1 MATIKDVSQLANVSI
16 STVSRVINNTAQVA
30 PEKREAVLAAMK
42 ELSFR
47 PNSFAQALVS
57 KRSNCIGVLV
67 GDLCGGPFF
76 AQMMRGI
83 ESMVDKA
90 NKFTIV
96 VSGNHDATRERHAI
110 QALLQRQCDALILHS
125 KALPDEELSEL
136 ASGTTP
142 IVFINRQVPGCEDRC
157 VWLDN
162 QAGITTACQHLLD
175 AGHRK
180 IAFVTSD
187 DEEFVDGQQRMAGY
201 RFALQRA
208 GIELDPALIGRAY
221 ADEKG
226 GYVAM
231 SELLAR
237 GVEFSAVLGFNDAM
251 VAGAISCLLERGYKV
266 ITLSHLPGHSLDIS
280 GEYPNLYW
288 PFGQHILSGAKLIAN
303 HPNLYAVYL
312 TNPGCGPDTML
323 AHLFRQG
330 LVVSCRIREK
340 VERYMIERTAFA
352 TTQIVLAFRT
362 LADLYRC
369 FVVNHYDMNSI
380 FAKGAHFQLPT
391 KEKCQNL
398 TN

>member
-1 MATIKDVSQLANVSI
+1 
-16 STVSRVINNTAQVA
+16 
-30 PEKREAVLAAMK
+30 
-42 ELSFR
+42 
-47 PNSFAQALVS
+47 
-57 KRSNCIGVLV
+57 
-67 GDLCGGPFF
+67 
-76 AQMMRGI
+76 MRGI

-142 IVFINRQVPGCEDRC
+142 SSSSTVRC
-157 VWLDN
+157 
-162 QAGITTACQHLLD
+162 QAARIAASGWTTRPASPRLASICWTRD
-175 AGHRK
+175 
-180 IAFVTSD
+180 IARLPSSPPD

-251 VAGAISCLLERGYKV
+251 VAGPSPVCW
-266 ITLSHLPGHSLDIS
+266 S
-280 GEYPNLYW
+280 GVTRSPAGL
-288 PFGQHILSGAKLIAN
+288 
-303 HPNLYAVYL
+303 
-312 TNPGCGPDTML
+312 CGR
-323 AHLFRQG
+323 F
-330 LVVSCRIREK
+330 
-340 VERYMIERTAFA
+340 
-352 TTQIVLAFRT
+352 
-362 LADLYRC
+362 
-369 FVVNHYDMNSI
+369 
-380 FAKGAHFQLPT
+380 
-391 KEKCQNL
+391 
-398 TN
+398 